1 MTRCCTRNVAV
12 ALSLGLAAC
21 GIVVGGC
28 RRPETPTAPATTAP
42 SVTLDT
48 PQDAARTLLQLL
60 RAHLDARARDDK
72 AAAAENLAQVELNVA
87 ARDAIVAREV
97 HALGQPVKDEA
108 RLLRTR
114 VENWAALIAYYTT
127 FDFDRMQ
134 LEPGAGPKR
143 QTVRVPAR
151 GPHDQAVIRVS
162 CIQGDDGRWRVR
174 IIDFAGPT
182 PPATLP
188 AATQPQPTPA
198 P

>member
-1 MTRCCTRNVAV
+1 M
-12 ALSLGLAAC
+12 
-21 GIVVGGC
+21 
-28 RRPETPTAPATTAP
+28 
-42 SVTLDT
+42 
-48 PQDAARTLLQLL
+48 
-60 RAHLDARARDDK
+60 
-72 AAAAENLAQVELNVA
+72 AENLAQVELNVA

-108 RLLRTR
+108 RLLRTC

-151 GPHDQAVIRVS
+151 GLHDQAVIRVS
-162 CIQGDDGRWRVR
+162 CIQGEDGRWRVR
-174 IIDFAGPT
+174 IIDFAGLP

-188 AATQPQPTPA
+188 AATQPQPTSVP
-198 P
+198 